1 MKTNNTFISSTA
13 NAEQKLFESIWQ
25 NPLTSCFSNQP
36 TTLPLTN
43 PRAYYRSQ
51 IISAETGINSLTT
64 AATGLL
70 TLLTNIK
77 LKPINQ
83 DARALYQDLLHEI
96 KAFES
101 LAQNKHYRAE
111 TILLARYALCSA
123 LDEAILDTS
132 WSEEQQWHKYKLLST
147 FHQEDW
153 GGERFFHIL
162 ERLSQ
167 DPKQHSDIL
176 ELMYICLSL
185 GYQGKY
191 KTDPDNKNQLE
202 KVIENLY
209 HCIRWQRGDIK
220 KELFLESH
228 NLLKTTEAHPP
239 VPLWLT
245 GIFTS
250 LVLVTVYMLFN
261 FFLGNSVAPVYHE
274 LNSIL
279 QIYA

>member
-1 MKTNNTFISSTA
+1 MKTNNTFISLSATT
-13 NAEQKLFESIWQ
+13 EQKLFDSIWQ
-25 NPLTSCFSNQP
+25 NTLTSSLPNQ
-36 TTLPLTN
+36 TNTLPLTN

-51 IISAETGINSLTT
+51 IISAETGINPLTT

-101 LAQNKHYRAE
+101 LAQNKHYREE
-111 TILLARYALCSA
+111 TILLARYTLCSA
-123 LDEAILDTS
+123 LDEAILETS
-132 WSEEQQWHKYKLLST
+132 WAEEHQWHKYKLLST

-153 GGERFFHIL
+153 GGERFFHLL

-167 DPKQHSDIL
+167 DPKQHIDLL

-191 KTDPDNKNQLE
+191 KIEPNTQHQLE

-220 KELFLESH
+220 KELFLENQS
-228 NLLKTTEAHPP
+228 LLGTTKIQPP

-245 GIFTS
+245 GVFTG
-250 LVLVTVYMLFN
+250 LVLITVYMLFN